1 MAQLA
6 INVWQYVRKAAA
18 DWLEDK
24 SPQMGAALAFYS
36 VLSLA
41 PLILI
46 SLGIA
51 GLYDLTA
58 ARSSFLA
65 QIESTIGPEGK
76 KMIEGVLEHANKPK
90 TGAAAAIIGAALL
103 LLGASGVFG
112 QIQTA
117 MNTIWDVPAKASGG
131 LWGFIEIA
139 RHWSPLVAIGRISR
153 RDGEPQQ

>member
-1 MAQLA
+1 MTQLVTGTW
-6 INVWQYVRKAAA
+6 NCVRKAAA
-18 DWLEDK
+18 DWLDGK
-24 SPQMGAALAFYS
+24 APQMGAALAFYS

-65 QIESTIGPEGK
+65 QMESTIGPEGK
-76 KMIEGVLEHANKPK
+76 KMIEGMLEQANEPK
-90 TGAAAAIIGAALL
+90 TGAAAAIIGMGLL

-112 QIQTA
+112 QIQ
-117 MNTIWDVPAKASGG
+117 
-131 LWGFIEIA
+131 
-139 RHWSPLVAIGRISR
+139 
-153 RDGEPQQ
+153 